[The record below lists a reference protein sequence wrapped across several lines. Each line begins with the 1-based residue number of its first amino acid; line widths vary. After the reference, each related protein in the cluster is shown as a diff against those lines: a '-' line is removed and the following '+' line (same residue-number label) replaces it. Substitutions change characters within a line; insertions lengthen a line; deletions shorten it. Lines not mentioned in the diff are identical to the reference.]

1 MKTLYFE
8 NYRQSSNDAYD
19 FFRFFKDIEAKSDV
33 KIVFPKDTYDFDPDF
48 CAERCLNLSNHG
60 WNGYKRIA
68 VVLENMENVEL
79 DFSGST
85 FVSHGVM
92 TSFAITNCKNITVKN
107 LTLEYPSSMFLQARV
122 IAHGNGY
129 VDLKKMNGKE
139 QFYLDKHGML
149 CLDYYKST
157 FRVNNGI
164 EYRAD
169 TGEIEYGVNDNPFGA
184 RLDTMRFEDIGGD
197 MLRLYGVK
205 RYPPIDNLEILY
217 ITPRL
222 GAGFFCEDSA
232 DLSFENITIHGCL
245 GMGIIAQTCHNVH
258 LDNFNTLRKGDRY
271 YTANVDGSHF
281 VNCTG
286 LVKVENCTFEGQL
299 DDALN
304 IHGMYARI
312 EKKTDREIF
321 VREVHDESRGIRVY
335 RAGDK
340 IQVVNALSLIPY
352 TEKTVEAAEYINQDI
367 MRLVLKE
374 GTQDISIGDD
384 VENLDRFADLIF
396 RKNTVRNNRARGM
409 LIATKGKTLIE
420 DCYFHTSGSAIL
432 FEADGDFW
440 FESGGTR
447 DVTIRNN
454 FFDGCKY
461 STWGSSVIACAPRK
475 RVEDGKYFHKK
486 IDIVD
491 NRFHMTMGY
500 AVQLDNI
507 EHATFKGNTVTAADG
522 VEPKITIHHV
532 GSDDVETD
540 MKIERY

>member
-1 MKTLYFE
+1 M
-8 NYRQSSNDAYD
+8 
-19 FFRFFKDIEAKSDV
+19 
-33 KIVFPKDTYDFDPDF
+33 
-48 CAERCLNLSNHG
+48 
-60 WNGYKRIA
+60 
-68 VVLENMENVEL
+68 
-79 DFSGST
+79 
-85 FVSHGVM
+85 GV
-92 TSFAITNCKNITVKN
+92 
-107 LTLEYPSSMFLQARV
+107 
-122 IAHGNGY
+122 
-129 VDLKKMNGKE
+129 
-139 QFYLDKHGML
+139 
-149 CLDYYKST
+149 
-157 FRVNNGI
+157 
-164 EYRAD
+164 
-169 TGEIEYGVNDNPFGA
+169 
-184 RLDTMRFEDIGGD
+184 
-197 MLRLYGVK
+197 
-205 RYPPIDNLEILY
+205 
-217 ITPRL
+217 
-222 GAGFFCEDSA
+222 
-232 DLSFENITIHGCL
+232 
-245 GMGIIAQTCHNVH
+245 IAQTCHNVH

-335 RAGDK
+335 RAGDR

-352 TEKTVEAAEYINQDI
+352 TEKTVETAEYINQDI

-374 GTQDISIGDD
+374 GTDDVKVGDD
-384 VENLDRFADLIF
+384 IENLDRTADLIF

-420 DCYFHTSGSAIL
+420 DCYFHTSGAAIL

-447 DVTIRNN
+447 DVTIKNN

-475 RVEDGKYFHKK
+475 ATEDGKYFHKK
-486 IDIVD
+486 LDIVD

-507 EHATFKGNTVTAADG
+507 ECVTFKGNTVTAADG
-522 VEPKITIHHV
+522 IEPKITIHHV
-532 GSDDVETD
+532 GREDVDTQ
-540 MKIERY
+540 MKVERY

>member
-1 MKTLYFE
+1 MKTV
-8 NYRQSSNDAYD
+8 
-19 FFRFFKDIEAKSDV
+19 FFKDHRKSGDDGYDIYRFFTDLDTKSDL
-33 KIVFPKDTYDFDPDF
+33 KIVFDKDTYDIYPNY
-48 CAERCLNLSNHG
+48 CSERCLNLSNHG

-79 DFSGST
+79 DFCGST

-92 TSFAITNCKNITVKN
+92 TNFALTNCKNITIKN
-107 LTLEYPSSMFLQARV
+107 LTLEYPSSMFLQARI
-122 IAHGNGY
+122 IAHGDGY
-129 VDLKKMNGKE
+129 VDLEKMMGKE
-139 QFYLDKHGML
+139 QFYIDRNGML

-157 FRVNNGI
+157 FRIYNGI
-164 EYRAD
+164 EYRGD
-169 TGEIEYGVNDNPFGA
+169 TGEIEYGTNDNPFGA
-184 RLDTMRFEDIGGD
+184 RLDTMRFEDIGD
-197 MLRLYGVK
+197 DKLRLHGVK
-205 RYPPIDNLEILY
+205 RYPPIGNLEILY

-222 GAGFFCEDSA
+222 GAGFFCEDCS
-232 DLSFENITIHGCL
+232 DLHFENITIHGCL

-271 YTANVDGSHF
+271 YTANVDATHF

-321 VREVHDESRGIRVY
+321 VREVHDEARGIHAY
-335 RAGDK
+335 RNGDR
-340 IQVVNALSLIPY
+340 IQIVNAKSLVPY
-352 TEKTVEAAEYINQDI
+352 TEKTVERAEYINQEMI
-367 MRLVLKE
+367 RLVVRE
-374 GTQDISIGDD
+374 GTDDISVGDD
-384 VENLDRFADLIF
+384 IENLDRVADLIF
-396 RKNTVRNNRARGM
+396 RNNIVRNNRARGM

-420 DCYFHTSGSAIL
+420 DCYFHTSGAAIL

-461 STWGSSVIACAPRK
+461 STWGSSVISCAPRK
-475 RVEDGKYFHKK
+475 AIEDGKYFHKK
-486 IDIVD
+486 MEITD

-507 EHATFKGNTVTAADG
+507 EYVTFKGNTVTAADG
-522 VEPKITIHHV
+522 IQPKITIHHV
-532 GSDDVETD
+532 GHEDVDTE